1 MIRLTI
7 PAIDESD
14 VAAVREVLLSGHLV
28 QGPRVAEFEKVVAAW
43 AQAST
48 GVAVANCTAAL
59 HLALLAIGIGR
70 GDRVAVTAFS
80 WPATANAIVLCGA
93 EPVFVDIEPRTFNMD
108 PAALRHALERDR
120 LKAVLPVHVFGCMAD
135 MPKINAIAGEFGVP
149 VLEDA
154 ACALGAELGGKRAGC
169 WGIAGCFSF
178 HPRKAVTTGEGGMVT
193 TNDAEIARLC
203 RALRNHGI
211 DPETPAPDFI
221 MAGFN
226 LRLTEFQAALGLVQM
241 SKLSTLIASRRCQ
254 AAQYNELLSGSE
266 LQLPP
271 VSASAAHVYQSY
283 VVLLPRSVAARR
295 AEIIARLKAA
305 GVETTIGTYH
315 MPMTTFFRR
324 HSGTRPGMFPVVD
337 DVSVRAMALPV
348 FAGLTGDQQRQV
360 ADTLLNAL

>member
-1 MIRLTI
+1 
-7 PAIDESD
+7 
-14 VAAVREVLLSGHLV
+14 
-28 QGPRVAEFEKVVAAW
+28 
-43 AQAST
+43 
-48 GVAVANCTAAL
+48 
-59 HLALLAIGIGR
+59 
-70 GDRVAVTAFS
+70 
-80 WPATANAIVLCGA
+80 
-93 EPVFVDIEPRTFNMD
+93 
-108 PAALRHALERDR
+108 
-120 LKAVLPVHVFGCMAD
+120 
-135 MPKINAIAGEFGVP
+135 
-149 VLEDA
+149 
-154 ACALGAELGGKRAGC
+154 ALGAELGGKRAGC

-315 MPMTTFFRR
+315 MPMTTFF
-324 HSGTRPGMFPVVD
+324 
-337 DVSVRAMALPV
+337 
-348 FAGLTGDQQRQV
+348 
-360 ADTLLNAL
+360 